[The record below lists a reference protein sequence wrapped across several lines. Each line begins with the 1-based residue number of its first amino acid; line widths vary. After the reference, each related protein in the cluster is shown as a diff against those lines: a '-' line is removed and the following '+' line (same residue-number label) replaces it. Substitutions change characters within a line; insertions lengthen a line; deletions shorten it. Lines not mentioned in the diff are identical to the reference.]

1 MYIAF
6 IIGAFAVRD
15 GARRNELED
24 FLQKILK
31 GPIDFI
37 KMRCHAADR
46 IAVWTDARRE
56 PST

>member
-31 GPIDFI
+31 GAHRF
-37 KMRCHAADR
+37 H
-46 IAVWTDARRE
+46 
-56 PST
+56 

>member
-24 FLQKILK
+24 FLQKILRLLTNPRQV
-31 GPIDFI
+31 GGFCFL
-37 KMRCHAADR
+37 MA
-46 IAVWTDARRE
+46 
-56 PST
+56 